1 MALIDV
7 HITGG
12 SLSET
17 DREELAQRMIL
28 PYAHIATDRIRST
41 VTVKLGGRPSVRGG
55 DFTYEQRR
63 KLALTLN
70 SILYTFFETAV
81 LDPDERYHVEFTYT
95 PTSEWEAV
103 EQQIADLKFEKVQR
117 QYELEHGNHEASEQS
132 RLQIAI
138 DAMDRRLRTL
148 IRELARVSREE

>member
-1 MALIDV
+1 MAIIDV

-17 DREELAQRMIL
+17 DREKLAGQMIL

-41 VTVKLGGRPSVRGG
+41 VIVKLGGRPSVRGG
-55 DFTYEQRR
+55 DFTFEQRR
-63 KLALTLN
+63 ELAITLN
-70 SILYTFFETAV
+70 SILYTFFDTAV
-81 LDPDERYHVEFTYT
+81 LDPDDRYHVEFSYT
-95 PTSEWEAV
+95 ATSEWESV

-117 QYELEHGNHEASEQS
+117 QYQLEHGNYDTDEHT
-132 RLQIAI
+132 RLQSAI